1 MIAKPVAKGY
11 KIGLISLPEYFDTHT
26 HSGNRELN
34 FHPPLNPPLIK
45 IY

>member
-26 HSGNRELN
+26 HTLRNTPKGDDEVR
-34 FHPPLNPPLIK
+34 
-45 IY
+45 